1 MNRHRQGYIDN
12 CPLRT
17 DFLEILSA
25 ALPIDYAQQT
35 AIEKEKFTVYIKHD
49 YDSIDLT
56 LHYIYY
62 PLPYVKEIFIKDWKG
77 GWETEQSYLH
87 LEYWRGLSDDKWKV
101 RKSIMKSEWID
112 RKQGNGTPYKESK
125 KERLESSTYIE
136 KKLQNGENYTSV
148 DNDIMKEIIQYFN
161 DIDCPDLSVKM
172 LRNYNLSKLV

>member
-17 DFLEILSA
+17 DLLEILST
-25 ALPIDYAQQT
+25 ALPIDYAQHT
-35 AIEKEKFTVYIKHD
+35 AREEEKFTVYIKHD

-87 LEYWRGLSDDKWKV
+87 LEYWDDKWRV
-101 RKSIMKSEWID
+101 IKSIMKSEWID
-112 RKQGNGTPYKESK
+112 RKQLNGTPYKESK
-125 KERLESSTYIE
+125 KERLES
-136 KKLQNGENYTSV
+136 NYNLEGV
-148 DNDIMKEIIQYFN
+148 DIIMEVIQYFN
-161 DIDCPDLSVKM
+161 DIDCPDLSGKM
-172 LRNYNLSKLV
+172 LRSYNLSKLV

>member
-1 MNRHRQGYIDN
+1 MVNINRHRQGYIDN

-25 ALPIDYAQQT
+25 AFPINYAQHT

-62 PLPYVKEIFIKDWKG
+62 PLPYVKEIIIKDWKG
-77 GWETEQSYLH
+77 GWESEQSYLH

-125 KERLESSTYIE
+125 KERLESNSTLE
-136 KKLQNGENYTSV
+136 GS
-148 DNDIMKEIIQYFN
+148 DIMKEIIQYFN
-161 DIDCPDLSVKM
+161 DIDCPDLSGKM

>member
-1 MNRHRQGYIDN
+1 
-12 CPLRT
+12 
-17 DFLEILSA
+17 LSA
-25 ALPIDYAQQT
+25 AFPINYAQHT

-77 GWETEQSYLH
+77 GWETDQSYLH
-87 LEYWRGLSDDKWKV
+87 LEYWDSKWRV

-112 RKQGNGTPYKESK
+112 RKQGNGTPYRESK
-125 KERLESSTYIE
+125 KERLES
-136 KKLQNGENYTSV
+136 NYTLEGS
-148 DNDIMKEIIQYFN
+148 DIMKEVIQYFN
-161 DIDCPDLSVKM
+161 DIDCPDLSGKM